1 MNWAMPGST
10 GSIDI
15 WTTEK
20 PKPSQTV
27 EKALFA
33 PAHTGDFFLPAR
45 PRLLRNRSPV
55 DALFTK
61 RRSRITQRLNLQ
73 NRVGFASL
81 FAAADRRTKRLGASG
96 LGGEKERPF

>member
-27 EKALFA
+27 EKALFCTRPHWRLFPTRPTPIA
-33 PAHTGDFFLPAR
+33 SQSISLVLALHQAAFLYHAEAQPTGQSRLRLFVRCSR
-45 PRLLRNRSPV
+45 PRNEAS
-55 DALFTK
+55 
-61 RRSRITQRLNLQ
+61 RRFG
-73 NRVGFASL
+73 VG
-81 FAAADRRTKRLGASG
+81 
-96 LGGEKERPF
+96 